1 MKFAFVNYKDFLCN
15 ALWLNFVQ
23 NKVILYHI
31 QDFVAHY
38 ISFELDHKF
47 LWTWFWSS
55 LKMILNWCTTREC
68 HWYVFNFPFQGSCT
82 WLCRRESRLKLLKF
96 WSEYSTT
103 CHFWWKHNSTKWGS
117 IARYW
122 RDDCEQWTYWEVISL
137 LLHQEIYFQDH
148 GNIFP
153 RTWKYEKYF
162 LFHIKKGYSLQV
174 VDIYADEWKY
184 MDGGSGTKVE
194 YLIVKMRTPMTMTMN
209 IHLTM
214 TMNILFCYDYV
225 DANSYCKSGTPPC
238 RMGLSPLGP
247 LFICRFPSSSCTRF
261 SIRNSAVFT
270 QFWGP
275 VTVTILETEEGGNC

>member
-1 MKFAFVNYKDFLCN
+1 
-15 ALWLNFVQ
+15 
-23 NKVILYHI
+23 
-31 QDFVAHY
+31 
-38 ISFELDHKF
+38 
-47 LWTWFWSS
+47 
-55 LKMILNWCTTREC
+55 
-68 HWYVFNFPFQGSCT
+68 
-82 WLCRRESRLKLLKF
+82 
-96 WSEYSTT
+96 
-103 CHFWWKHNSTKWGS
+103 
-117 IARYW
+117 
-122 RDDCEQWTYWEVISL
+122 
-137 LLHQEIYFQDH
+137 
-148 GNIFP
+148 
-153 RTWKYEKYF
+153 
-162 LFHIKKGYSLQV
+162 
-174 VDIYADEWKY
+174 

-275 VTVTILETEEGGNC
+275 VTVTILETEKGYSSGRWKNWESKVEIEKLRWISWDGKAEMESLGYLFRVPGLYIPFLLIWMFAPLQTIDVELGST